1 MQKYVIILKTL
12 NSKFS
17 YNEYKIKKRLV
28 NLDWEYPEIIERMV
42 RIVQQNRLDKLRS
55 RMKEAHLDAVFVSSL
70 ENRYY
75 FSNFRGSSGALL
87 VTAEKAYLLTDFRYV
102 DQAKSETIQYE
113 VIDHNRDIFTVVK
126 KLIVNSFVKKVGI
139 EYDTL
144 SVEEFVSLKEVLL
157 DVKFEKVDPLF
168 YEIRMIKDNQEIS
181 YLEEAVSYCDRAFEH
196 ILSFIKPGMTE
207 SEVGLELEFF
217 MRKAGAEGIKANHV
231 IASGERSSL
240 PHGQATD
247 RVIQVGDFVKMDIG
261 ARVKGYY
268 SDFTR
273 TVVVG
278 EPSSKQLEIYQI
290 VKEAQEAAL
299 AAIGPGKVCSE
310 LDEVARSI
318 IRSAGYGENFGH
330 SLGHS
335 IGLAVH
341 EKPVMRESDHTVLAP
356 GMVIT
361 VEPGIYIPGFG
372 GVRIEDFV
380 VITEDGYRNLTKATK
395 ELQVLPV

>member
-1 MQKYVIILKTL
+1 MQK
-12 NSKFS
+12 
-17 YNEYKIKKRLV
+17 ERL
-28 NLDWEYPEIIERMV
+28 E
-42 RIVQQNRLDKLRS
+42 KLRQK
-55 RMKEAHLDAVFVSSL
+55 MQEAGVDAVFVTSP

-75 FSNFRGSSGALL
+75 FSNFRGSAGALFITL
-87 VTAEKAYLLTDFRYV
+87 NEAILLTDFRYA
-102 DQAKSETIQYE
+102 DQAKQDALSFE
-113 VIDHNRDIFTVVK
+113 VIDHNRELFSNVK
-126 KLIVNSFVKKVGI
+126 KLVENSRVQSLGI
-139 EYDTL
+139 EYETL
-144 SVEEFVSLKEVLL
+144 PIEEFMGIKETIPS
-157 DVKFEKVDPLF
+157 VKLEKVDPLF
-168 YEIRMIKDNQEIS
+168 FDIRMIKDEQEIE
-181 YLEEAVSYCDRAFEH
+181 YLQEAVSYCDQAFEH
-196 ILSFIKPGMTE
+196 ILTFIRPGMTE
-207 SEVGLELEFF
+207 KEVGLELEFF
-217 MRKAGAEGIKANHV
+217 IRKAGGEGIKANHV
-231 IASGERSSL
+231 IASGERASL

-278 EPSSKQLEIYQI
+278 EPSRKQVEIYEI
-290 VKEAQEAAL
+290 VKKAQLAAL
-299 AAIGPGKVCSE
+299 KEIGPGKVCAE

-318 IRSAGYGENFGH
+318 IRDAGYGENFGH

-341 EKPVMRESDHTVLAP
+341 EKPTMRKGDQTVLQP

-372 GVRIEDFV
+372 GVRIEDFI

-395 ELQVLPV
+395 ELQVLSAVNV